1 MVNSINAQ
9 LAPAQVQQKIT
20 MGEIS
25 GEKSKTHLPPK
36 TTKASI
42 FYVNDVHSNLINL
55 EKLKSAS
62 DAFDS
67 FTPSEKTDKL
77 KFSAGDISVGREENF
92 SKLGIAFE
100 NATHIMASA
109 AGNHEFDLYKE
120 DLVDA
125 LRGNNYKLLGVN
137 LKVPDTFRENK
148 EIRKEV
154 TNSYVQ
160 EVNGTKYGVIG
171 VMPFDFMFH
180 LSDQNEYADFEVL
193 TIEKTIPLIQKEIEK
208 FKEQGINK
216 IVVLSHAGLASDRE
230 IAQSVEGI
238 DVIIGGHTHD
248 LIKGIKEG
256 KNLFY
261 SKKTGEP
268 TIITQAGRNGD
279 YFGVL
284 NLEFDENGVITT
296 AQNNVTKTASF
307 EKSLVMKNLIDKII
321 GKPKVIGAI
330 KSAPKHEHTLS
341 SENPS
346 ADFVLDAE
354 RSELGVDLVLINSG
368 NFRSSFEPGEL
379 TDRDLKTLTPFDNKV
394 WVVKLTEKEIV
405 DALKIGAK
413 SLTEEDNMPGI
424 VQCSG
429 LKYTM
434 SKSGEL
440 KNVTYLDKDGSEK
453 QIDVNNPNPFKIYT
467 VATDDY
473 VAKGGNGYFTAKED
487 SIVTKYNFDKN
498 KLVEDY
504 LKKLNAPVDIKLDN
518 RITIID

>member
-1 MVNSINAQ
+1 MVNQISMQAITPQ
-9 LAPAQVQQKIT
+9 APQAK
-20 MGEIS
+20 
-25 GEKSKTHLPPK
+25 PK

-42 FYVNDVHSNLINL
+42 FYVNDIHSNLINL
-55 EKLKSAS
+55 EKLKTAS

-77 KFSAGDISVGREENF
+77 KFSAGDISVGRDANF

-125 LRGNNYKLLGVN
+125 LKGNDYKLLGVN
-137 LKVPDTFRENK
+137 LKVPNTFKENK

-160 EVNGTKYGVIG
+160 EINGTKYGVIG

-180 LSDQNEYADFEVL
+180 LSDQNEYADFEIL
-193 TIEKTIPLIQKEIEK
+193 PIEKTIPLIQKEVDK

-216 IVVLSHAGLASDRE
+216 VVLLSHAGLAADRE

-248 LIKGIKEG
+248 LVKGIKEG

-284 NLEFDENGVITT
+284 NLEFDDKGVITS
-296 AQNNVTKTASF
+296 AQNNVTKTAPF
-307 EKSLVMKNLIDKII
+307 EKSLIMKYLVDKII
-321 GKPKVIGAI
+321 GKPKVVGTI
-330 KSAPKHEHTLS
+330 KSAPKHEHTLV

-394 WVVKLTEKEIV
+394 WVIKLTEKEIV

-413 SLTEEDNMPGI
+413 SITEEDNMPGI

-434 SKSGEL
+434 TKSGEV
-440 KNVTYLDKDGSEK
+440 KNITYIDKDGSEK
-453 QIDVNNPNPFKIYT
+453 SIDINNPSATKIYS

-473 VAKGGNGYFTAKED
+473 VAKGGNGYFQNKED
-487 SIVTKYNFDKN
+487 SIITKYNFDKN
-498 KLVEDY
+498 KLVADY
-504 LKKLNAPVDIKLDN
+504 LRKLNAPVDIRLDN
-518 RITIID
+518 RITIVD

>member
-1 MVNSINAQ
+1 MVNPISMQ
-9 LAPAQVQQKIT
+9 TPAQAK
-20 MGEIS
+20 
-25 GEKSKTHLPPK
+25 PK

-62 DAFDS
+62 DSFDS

-77 KFSAGDISVGREENF
+77 KFSAGDISVGRDEDF

-100 NATHIMASA
+100 NAANIMASA
-109 AGNHEFDLYKE
+109 GGNHEFDLYKK

-125 LRGNNYKLLGVN
+125 LKDNNYKILGLNV
-137 LKVPDTFRENK
+137 KIPETSEENK
-148 EIRKEV
+148 EIRKKI
-154 TNSYVQ
+154 TNSYIQ

-171 VMPFDFMFH
+171 IMPFDFMFH
-180 LSDQNEYADFEVL
+180 LSDADAYADFEIL
-193 TIEKTIPLIQKEIEK
+193 PIEKTIPLIQKEIDK
-208 FKEQGINK
+208 LKEQGINK
-216 IVVLSHAGLASDRE
+216 IVLLSHAGLWADQE
-230 IAQSVEGI
+230 LAQSVEGI

-248 LIKGIKEG
+248 LVKGIKEG

-296 AQNNVTKTASF
+296 AQNNVTKTAPY
-307 EKSLVMKNLIDKII
+307 EKSLVMKYFIDRII
-321 GKPKVIGAI
+321 GKPRVVGII
-330 KSAPKHEHTLS
+330 QSAPKHEHTLIT
-341 SENPS
+341 ENPS
-346 ADFVLDAE
+346 ADFVMDAE
-354 RSELGVDLVLINSG
+354 KSELGVDIVLTNSG

-394 WVVKLTEKEIV
+394 WIVRLTEKEIV

-413 SLTEEDNMPGI
+413 SFLDEDSMPGI
-424 VQCSG
+424 IQVSG

-453 QIDVNNPNPFKIYT
+453 QIDVNNPSESKTYT

-473 VAKGGNGYFTAKED
+473 IAKGGNNYLSNKED
-487 SIVTKYNFDKN
+487 AVIQKFPFDKN
-498 KLVEDY
+498 KPVEDY

-518 RITIID
+518 RIKIVD

>member
-1 MVNSINAQ
+1 MVNPISIQ
-9 LAPAQVQQKIT
+9 T
-20 MGEIS
+20 
-25 GEKSKTHLPPK
+25 TPPQTK
-36 TTKASI
+36 PKATKASI
-42 FYVNDVHSNLINL
+42 FYVNDIHSNLINL

-77 KFSAGDISVGREENF
+77 KFSAGDISVGRDENF
-92 SKLGIAFE
+92 SKLGIVFE

-125 LRGNNYKLLGVN
+125 LKGNDYKLLGIN
-137 LKVPDTFRENK
+137 LKVPDTFKENK

-154 TNSYVQ
+154 TNSYIQ
-160 EVNGTKYGVIG
+160 EINGTKYGVIG

-180 LSDQNEYADFEVL
+180 LSDQNEYADFDVL
-193 TIEKTIPLIQKEIEK
+193 PIEKTIPLIQKEVDK

-216 IVVLSHAGLASDRE
+216 VVLLSHAGLAADRE

-248 LIKGIKEG
+248 LVKGIKEG

-284 NLEFDENGVITT
+284 NLEFDDKGVITS
-296 AQNNVTKTASF
+296 AQNNVTKTAPF
-307 EKSLVMKNLIDKII
+307 EKSLIMKYLVDKII
-321 GKPKVIGAI
+321 GKPQVVGTI
-330 KSAPKHEHTLS
+330 KSAPKHEHTLI

-394 WVVKLTEKEIV
+394 WVIKLTEKEIV

-413 SLTEEDNMPGI
+413 SLIEEDNMPGI
-424 VQCSG
+424 IQCSG
-429 LKYTM
+429 LRYTM

-440 KNVTYLDKDGSEK
+440 KSATYLEKDGSEK
-453 QIDVNNPNPFKIYT
+453 PIDINKPSTSKTYS
-467 VATDDY
+467 VAIDDY
-473 VAKGGNGYFTAKED
+473 IAKGGNGYLPNKED
-487 SIVTKYNFDKN
+487 SNVVKYNFDKN
-498 KLVEDY
+498 KLVADY

-518 RITIID
+518 RITIVD

>member
-1 MVNSINAQ
+1 MVNSVTTPIATNNLSPQ
-9 LAPAQVQQKIT
+9 TK
-20 MGEIS
+20 
-25 GEKSKTHLPPK
+25 PK

-62 DAFDS
+62 DSFDS

-77 KFSAGDISVGREENF
+77 KFSAGDISVGRDENF

-100 NATHIMASA
+100 NATNIMASA
-109 AGNHEFDLYKE
+109 GGNHEFDLYKK

-125 LRGNNYKLLGVN
+125 LKDNNYKLLGINVII
-137 LKVPDTFRENK
+137 PETSEENK

-160 EVNGTKYGVIG
+160 EINGTKYGVIG

-180 LSDQNEYADFEVL
+180 LSDAEEYKDFEIL
-193 TIEKTIPLIQKEIEK
+193 QIEKTIPLLQKEIDK
-208 FKEQGINK
+208 MKEQGVNK
-216 IVVLSHAGLASDRE
+216 IILLSHAGFIADKEL
-230 IAQSVEGI
+230 AQSIEGI

-248 LIKGIKEG
+248 LIKGIQEG

-284 NLEFDENGVITT
+284 NLEFDENGLITT
-296 AQNNVTKTASF
+296 AQNNVTKSAPF
-307 EKSLVMKNLIDKII
+307 QKNLVMKFFIDRTI
-321 GKPKVIGAI
+321 GKPKIVGVIN
-330 KSAPKHEHTLS
+330 SAPKHEHTLIT
-341 SENPS
+341 ENPS
-346 ADFVLDAE
+346 ADFVMDAE
-354 RSELGVDLVLINSG
+354 KSELGVDIVLTNSG
-368 NFRSSFEPGEL
+368 NFRSSFEAGNL

-394 WVVKLTEKEIV
+394 WIVKLTEKEIV
-405 DALKIGAK
+405 DALKVGAK
-413 SLTEEDNMPGI
+413 SLIDEDNMPGI
-424 VQCSG
+424 IQCSG
-429 LKYTM
+429 LKYTV

-440 KNVTYLDKDGSEK
+440 KNVTYLDKDGEEK
-453 QIDVNNPNPFKIYT
+453 QIDVNNPNPFKTYT

-473 VAKGGNGYFTAKED
+473 VAKGGNGYFTDKEG
-487 SIVTKYNFDKN
+487 SVIQKFPFDKN

-504 LKKLNAPVDIKLDN
+504 LKKVNASVDIKTDN
-518 RITIID
+518 RITFVD

>member
-1 MVNSINAQ
+1 MVNPISIQ
-9 LAPAQVQQKIT
+9 TTTPQAPQK
-20 MGEIS
+20 
-25 GEKSKTHLPPK
+25 PK

-42 FYVNDVHSNLINL
+42 FYVNDIHSNLINL

-62 DAFDS
+62 DTFDS

-77 KFSAGDISVGREENF
+77 KFSAGDISVGRDANF

-100 NATHIMASA
+100 NATKIMASA
-109 AGNHEFDLYKE
+109 AGNHEFDLSKE
-120 DLVDA
+120 DFVDA
-125 LRGNNYKLLGVN
+125 LKGNNYKFLGIN
-137 LKVPDTFRENK
+137 LKVPDTFKENK
-148 EIRKEV
+148 EIKKEV

-160 EVNGTKYGVIG
+160 EINGTKYGVIG
-171 VMPFDFMFH
+171 IMPFDFMFH

-193 TIEKTIPLIQKEIEK
+193 PIEKTIPLIQKEIEK
-208 FKEQGINK
+208 FKGQGIDK
-216 IVVLSHAGLASDRE
+216 IILLSHAGFLADQE

-248 LIKGIKEG
+248 LVKGIKEG

-284 NLEFDENGVITT
+284 NLEFDDKGVIKS
-296 AQNNVTKTASF
+296 AQNNLTKTAPF
-307 EKSLVMKNLIDKII
+307 EKSLVMKNIVNKII
-321 GKPKVIGAI
+321 GKPKVVGVI
-330 KSAPKHEHTLS
+330 KSAPKHEHTLI

-346 ADFVLDAE
+346 ADFVMDAE
-354 RSELGVDLVLINSG
+354 KSELGVDIVLTNSG
-368 NFRSSFEPGEL
+368 NFRASFEPGEL

-405 DALKIGAK
+405 DALKVGAK
-413 SLTEEDNMPGI
+413 SFLDEESMPGI
-424 VQCSG
+424 IQVSG

-434 SKSGEL
+434 SKSGEV
-440 KNVTYLDKDGSEK
+440 KNVTYIDKDGSEK
-453 QIDVNNPNPFKIYT
+453 QIDVKNPSPTKIYT

-473 VAKGGNGYFTAKED
+473 VAKGGNGYFSNKED
-487 SIVTKYNFDKN
+487 CAIAKYNFDKN
-498 KLVEDY
+498 KLVADY
-504 LKKLNAPVDIKLDN
+504 FKKLNAPVDIKLDN
-518 RITIID
+518 RITIVD